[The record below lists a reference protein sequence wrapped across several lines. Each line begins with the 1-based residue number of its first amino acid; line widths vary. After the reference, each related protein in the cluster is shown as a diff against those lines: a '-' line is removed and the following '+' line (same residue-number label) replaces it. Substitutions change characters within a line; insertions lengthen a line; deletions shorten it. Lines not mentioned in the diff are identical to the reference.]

1 MRANDDVLDVVSFAA
16 ASHNMHTTSHAA
28 HTYRTTTHIPQT
40 HTHQNTRSC
49 GCVLVHGPARKC
61 VRGRVTLALQVT
73 DTGDYLGTLADWFP
87 EVSRDDVVSLPSC
100 RRACDG
106 FHQLGCSQA
115 LVSNDRL
122 LETPNELLK
131 FVTSARPGPMQTPFY
146 GRPSATSI
154 LGRTETHASYV
165 PYTTFA

>member
-1 MRANDDVLDVVSFAA
+1 M
-16 ASHNMHTTSHAA
+16 
-28 HTYRTTTHIPQT
+28 
-40 HTHQNTRSC
+40 
-49 GCVLVHGPARKC
+49 
-61 VRGRVTLALQVT
+61 QVT

-146 GRPSATSI
+146 GRPSATAI
-154 LGRTETHASYV
+154 LARTETHASYV